1 MSKKEF
7 KKDIKNCRVIAIP
20 KKVKR
25 NSNGDEKVVY
35 DIYKM
40 Q

>member
-7 KKDIKNCRVIAIP
+7 KKDVRRCRVIAVP
-20 KKVKR
+20 KKIRKG
-25 NSNGDEKVVY
+25 NEEKVVY

-40 Q
+40 E

>member
-20 KKVKR
+20 KRVKK
-25 NSNGDEKVVY
+25 NGDEKVVY

>member
-7 KKDIKNCRVIAIP
+7 KKDIKMCRVIAVP
-20 KKVKR
+20 KKVRK
-25 NSNGDEKVVY
+25 GGGEEKVVY

>member
-7 KKDIKNCRVIAIP
+7 KKDVKRCKVIAVP
-20 KKVKR
+20 KKVRK
-25 NSNGDEKVVY
+25 NGEDKVVY
-35 DIYKM
+35 DIYKL